1 MAKQTAPLQRLN
13 LQLPKADVD
22 FIRQL
27 GYGTLSAGVRRALA
41 LARRSPYLDLGDDTD
56 LDSVSGPSIDSDV
69 VGDPTPKA
77 PKPAR
82 AKPKPPTTS
91 AAVPGP
97 APDPAATA
105 TPKPATNILDL
116 PLPFPKPIVYDDDD
130 GVMDLDGM
138 TSEEIERELAQN
150 RADAERAE
158 RKQEAYKAAANGQGA
173 LIAPKGADDGDDDY
187 DPYSQENLPEHL
199 R

>member
-56 LDSVSGPSIDSDV
+56 LDSVSGPDLDSDV

-91 AAVPGP
+91 AAVP
-97 APDPAATA
+97 APDPAAAA

-116 PLPFPKPIVYDDDD
+116 PLPFPKPIVYDDGD

-138 TSEEIERELAQN
+138 TSEEIDRELAQN

-173 LIAPKGADDGDDDY
+173 LIAPKGADDDY
-187 DPYSQENLPEHL
+187 DPYSPENLPESL

>member
-1 MAKQTAPLQRLN
+1 MARPPSSVPLHRVHI
-13 LQLPKADVD
+13 QLPAEDVEL
-22 FIRQL
+22 FKVL
-27 GYGTLSAGVRRALA
+27 GGGQLSAGVRHAAGLI
-41 LARRSPYLDLGDDTD
+41 RRMGANASPG
-56 LDSVSGPSIDSDV
+56 LDSDPVSKPEPKPKAHTKATAPAQASDV
-69 VGDPTPKA
+69 V
-77 PKPAR
+77 R
-82 AKPKPPTTS
+82 
-91 AAVPGP
+91 
-97 APDPAATA
+97 ATA

-116 PLPFPKPIVYDDDD
+116 PLPFPKPIVYDDGD

-187 DPYSQENLPEHL
+187 DPYSPENLPEHL